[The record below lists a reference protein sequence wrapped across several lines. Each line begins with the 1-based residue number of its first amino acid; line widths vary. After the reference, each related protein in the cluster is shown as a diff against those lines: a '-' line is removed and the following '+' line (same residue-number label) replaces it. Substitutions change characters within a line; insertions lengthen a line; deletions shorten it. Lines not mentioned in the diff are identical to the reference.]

1 MKKETILSIENLTK
15 NFKDFKAV
23 DNLNLNVYKGDIY
36 GFLGP
41 NGAGKS
47 TTLRTVLGLITPSK
61 GKIHFNNKLI
71 DRTNRGYLNEIGSL
85 IERPDFYKN
94 LSAYDNLNI
103 LFKMSKMKDKNRI
116 NEVLNEV
123 GLFEKKNQKVGGYSQ
138 GMKQRLG
145 IAQAIL
151 HHPQLIILDEPSNG
165 LDPQGQ
171 ADMRDLIVKIN
182 KEFGITVIISSHI
195 LAEIE
200 RISNRMI
207 VINKG
212 QKIVEGKVQ
221 ELMESEKMKVRF
233 KCKDKGSLQNYFKSQ
248 NIDHFI
254 EDDLVIAQIKE
265 IEIETTIKNL
275 IKNDISIQ
283 EVRQLRTL
291 EELFL
296 KWTTWLG

>member
-41 NGAGKS
+41 NGAGKT

-212 QKIVEGKVQ
+212 QKIVVGKVQ

-296 KWTTWLG
+296 KWTT

>member
-296 KWTTWLG
+296 KWTT

>member
-23 DNLNLNVYKGDIY
+23 NNLNLNVYKGDIY

-233 KCKDKGSLQNYFKSQ
+233 KCKDKGSLQKYFKSQ

-296 KWTTWLG
+296 KWTT

>member
-94 LSAYDNLNI
+94 LPAYDNLNI

-116 NEVLNEV
+116 NEVLHEV
-123 GLFEKKNQKVGGYSQ
+123 GLIEKKNQKVGGYSQ

-151 HHPQLIILDEPSNG
+151 HHPKLIILDEPSNG

-171 ADMRDLIVKIN
+171 SDMRDLIVKIN

-296 KWTTWLG
+296 KWTT

>member
-23 DNLNLNVYKGDIY
+23 DNLNLNVYRGDIY

-116 NEVLNEV
+116 NEVLHEV

-151 HHPQLIILDEPSNG
+151 HHPKLIILDEPSNG

-296 KWTTWLG
+296 KWTT